1 MGICGYRSKSKESLK
16 IVNKVVRSGRADI
29 ISIHHNGPIQEAK
42 LNELFAMHC
51 KKVYDSEIKA
61 QLNMNT
67 GLYVE
72 FDCMLPPCGE
82 TWSNGKNVTNRFNTG
97 NFISSAFIRHP
108 NNRNEY
114 IPLKPVFEIMQGIL
128 KTMWLKYTVSFERLE
143 YNTRYWEESNAVL
156 VIHILQQ

>member
-1 MGICGYRSKSKESLK
+1 MGICGYSSKSRDSEA
-16 IVNKVVRSGRADI
+16 IFNKMVRSGRADI

-42 LNELFAMHC
+42 LNDLFAMHC
-51 KKVYDSEIKA
+51 KKVYETEIKG
-61 QLNMNT
+61 QLYLNM

-82 TWSNGKNVTNRFNTG
+82 TSSNGKNVTNRFNTG
-97 NFISSAFIRHP
+97 NSISSAFIRHP

-114 IPLKPVFEIMQGIL
+114 IPLKPVFEIMQTIL
-128 KTMWLKYTVSFERLE
+128 KTMWLKYTVSFERLK

-156 VIHILQQ
+156 IIRILQ